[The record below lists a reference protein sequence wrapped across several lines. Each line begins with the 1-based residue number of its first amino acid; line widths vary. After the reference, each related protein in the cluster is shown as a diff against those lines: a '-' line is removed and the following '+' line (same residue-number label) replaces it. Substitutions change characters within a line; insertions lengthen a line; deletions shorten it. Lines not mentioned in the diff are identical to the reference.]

1 MNRNHL
7 RIAAAA
13 ALIAAASPAAA
24 EGQWGALALSER
36 STAYG
41 YSQDFDTQEGAS
53 ERALAECQKSA
64 QDCRVHTAFRNTCL
78 VLAGSIDGPFGWA
91 WGAPERTRAD
101 RALEQCRQRGAV
113 NCKVVQ
119 TVCSGIATGPKTPAP
134 ARGAQR
140 PAAPP
145 PSATPA
151 AKPPATTATP
161 STTPPATST
170 PPATATP
177 SSTPPAS
184 TTPSPDSRTP
194 GTPTPLHRQ

>member
-1 MNRNHL
+1 MKPKL
-7 RIAAAA
+7 QLFALVGALAAVA
-13 ALIAAASPAAA
+13 PAQA

-41 YSQDFDTQEGAS
+41 YSFDFDTQEGAS
-53 ERALAECQKSA
+53 ERALAECQKNA

-91 WGAPERTRAD
+91 WGAPERTRAQ
-101 RALEQCRQRGAV
+101 RAIDQCQQRGAV

-119 TVCSGIATGPKTPAP
+119 TVCSGTASGPKTPAP

-140 PAAPP
+140 PAAAPP
-145 PSATPA
+145 KTAAPA
-151 AKPPATTATP
+151 A
-161 STTPPATST
+161 TTPPATTTT

-177 SSTPPAS
+177 SSTPP
-184 TTPSPDSRTP
+184 PDTRAP
-194 GTPTPLHRQ
+194 GTPTPLHKN